1 MALGTLS
8 SLGFASGVL
17 TQETID
23 KLKKAEEAGRVEP
36 YKKKVEE
43 NAAKQKDLTEIKT
56 KLLAFQ
62 TAVSSLGDATA
73 FAARKVSSSIKDNP
87 AASLSADAGVALQS
101 MKVNVTQLAEK
112 DVYQSKALTT
122 DTGLVNANLKD
133 EVKLTFFQNGKEY
146 SVTIDKTTTYKDL
159 ADKISTAS
167 DGNIVA
173 KIINTGEKPDGY
185 RLSLTSKETG
195 EENAISFY
203 PGSKETTTQPD
214 GTTKTEYKENQEA
227 KEIFKNLGWELDDS
241 NKPTDIDKNK
251 KGYGIKDQTNH
262 LKKAQ
267 NAEFTMDG
275 IKMVRPS
282 NTITD
287 IGVGLTLTLNKTG
300 EVNFEVPNHLKK
312 AQNAEFT
319 MDGIKMVRPSNTITD
334 IGVGLTL
341 TLNKTGEVNFEVQ
354 QDTEAV
360 TKAMEDLVNA
370 YNDLVANL
378 NASTDFNSE
387 TGMKGTLQG
396 VSEVNSIRSTL
407 ISALFDSVP
416 VEGVVKDKNGNDMNA
431 TVMLSMQDFGL
442 KISESGNLSF
452 IKSDFEKKMKE
463 DISFAEGFFAGITK
477 YKDIDHAGETV
488 ETGKGKIEDKEFGLG
503 DFKIIFNYETYDL
516 SKTKDGKPFKPQGK
530 NEQEKMQSL
539 VDHINSFNIDGL
551 SVKLEEVKSN
561 GVNGFKIKFHSEN
574 GSDFAIEG
582 KEDLLKTFGL
592 SATKITAQP
601 IEGKGIFAQLKNT
614 LEGITG
620 KDGSLTKYD
629 EGLTKDTEAL
639 NKSKDSTQEMI
650 NKRFETMQMQFLQY
664 EVILNRLNTQ
674 LNTISNMINAANQ
687 SNNN

>member
-122 DTGLVNANLKD
+122 DTGLVNASLKD

-195 EENAISFY
+195 EANAISFY
-203 PGSKETTTQPD
+203 PGSKVTTQKPD
-214 GTTKTEYKENQEA
+214 GTSETKYQENEEA
-227 KEIFKNLGWELDDS
+227 KKIFTNLGWELDTS
-241 NKPTDIDKNK
+241 TSLKPEDVEK
-251 KGYGIKDQTNH
+251 KKVGYGIKNQANH

-275 IKMVRPS
+275 IKMIRSS

-287 IGVGLTLTLNKTG
+287 L
-300 EVNFEVPNHLKK
+300 
-312 AQNAEFT
+312 A
-319 MDGIKMVRPSNTITD
+319 
-334 IGVGLTL
+334 VGLTL

-407 ISALFDSVP
+407 ISSLFDSVP
-416 VEGVVKDKNGNDMNA
+416 VEGVVKDKNGNDMKA

-477 YKDIDHAGETV
+477 YKDIDHAGQTV
-488 ETGKGKIEDKEFGLG
+488 ETSKDKIEEKDFQIG
-503 DFKIIFNYETYDL
+503 DFKIIFNHETYDL
-516 SKTKDGKPFKPQGK
+516 SKTKDGKPFKPTG
-530 NEQEKMQSL
+530 NSVQEKMQSL
-539 VDHINSFNIDGL
+539 VDHINSLGIDGL

-561 GVNGFKIKFHSEN
+561 GVDGFKIKFHSES

-582 KEDLLKTFGL
+582 KEKLLGQFGL

>member
-122 DTGLVNANLKD
+122 DTGLVNATLKD

-146 SVTIDKTTTYKDL
+146 SVTIDNKTTFKDL

-203 PGSKETTTQPD
+203 PGGKNKD
-214 GTTKTEYKENQEA
+214 GKYTENREA
-227 KEIFKNLGWELDDS
+227 KEIFEKLGWELDDQT
-241 NKPTDIDKNK
+241 KPNDVDKDK
-251 KGYGIKDQTNH
+251 KGYGIKDQ
-262 LKKAQ
+262 A
-267 NAEFTMDG
+267 
-275 IKMVRPS
+275 
-282 NTITD
+282 
-287 IGVGLTLTLNKTG
+287 
-300 EVNFEVPNHLKK
+300 NHLKK

-488 ETGKGKIEDKEFGLG
+488 ETSKDKIEDKDFQLG
-503 DFKIIFNYETYDL
+503 DFKIIFNHETYDL

-530 NEQEKMQSL
+530 NLQEKMQSL
-539 VDHINSFNIDGL
+539 VDHINSLGIDGL
-551 SVKLEEVKSN
+551 SVKLEEVKQG
-561 GVNGFKIKFHSEN
+561 GVNGFKIKFHSES

-582 KEDLLKTFGL
+582 KEKLLKQFGL

-687 SNNN
+687 SNNS

>member
-112 DVYQSKALTT
+112 DVYQSKALAT
-122 DTGLVNANLKD
+122 DTGLVNANLKN

-203 PGSKETTTQPD
+203 PGSKDDKGKYQ
-214 GTTKTEYKENQEA
+214 ENNDA
-227 KEIFKNLGWELDDS
+227 KEIFKKLGWELDDQTKPNDV
-241 NKPTDIDKNK
+241 NKDK
-251 KGYGIKDQTNH
+251 KGYGIKDQT
-262 LKKAQ
+262 
-267 NAEFTMDG
+267 
-275 IKMVRPS
+275 
-282 NTITD
+282 
-287 IGVGLTLTLNKTG
+287 
-300 EVNFEVPNHLKK
+300 NHLKK

-488 ETGKGKIEDKEFGLG
+488 ETSKGKIEDKEFGLG

-516 SKTKDGKPFKPQGK
+516 SKTKDGKPFKPIG
-530 NEQEKMQSL
+530 NTEQEKMQSL

-561 GVNGFKIKFHSEN
+561 GINGFKIKFHSEN

-582 KEDLLKTFGL
+582 KEKLLKQFGL

-650 NKRFETMQMQFLQY
+650 DKRFETMQMQFLQY

-687 SNNN
+687 SNNS

>member
-122 DTGLVNANLKD
+122 DTGLVNASLKN

-195 EENAISFY
+195 EANAISFY
-203 PGSKETTTQPD
+203 PGGKD
-214 GTTKTEYKENQEA
+214 KNGKYAENNDA
-227 KEIFKNLGWELDDS
+227 KEIFKKLGWELDDKT
-241 NKPTDIDKNK
+241 KPNDVDKDK
-251 KGYGIKDQTNH
+251 KGYGIKDQT
-262 LKKAQ
+262 
-267 NAEFTMDG
+267 
-275 IKMVRPS
+275 
-282 NTITD
+282 
-287 IGVGLTLTLNKTG
+287 
-300 EVNFEVPNHLKK
+300 NHLKK

-488 ETGKGKIEDKEFGLG
+488 ETSKDKIEDKDFQLG
-503 DFKIIFNYETYDL
+503 DFKIIFNHETYDL
-516 SKTKDGKPFKPQGK
+516 SKTKDGKPFKPTGK
-530 NEQEKMQSL
+530 NLQEKMQSL
-539 VDHINSFNIDGL
+539 VDHINSLGIDGL
-551 SVKLEEVKSN
+551 SVKLEEVKQG
-561 GVNGFKIKFHSEN
+561 GVNGFKIKFHSES

-582 KEDLLKTFGL
+582 KEKLLKQFGL

-687 SNNN
+687 SNNS

>member
-122 DTGLVNANLKD
+122 DTGLVNASLRN

-203 PGSKETTTQPD
+203 PGSKETTKQPD
-214 GTTKTEYKENQEA
+214 GTSKTEYKENEEA
-227 KEIFKNLGWELDDS
+227 KKIFTNLGWELDTS
-241 NKPTDIDKNK
+241 TSLKPEDVEKNK
-251 KGYGIKDQTNH
+251 TGYGIKDQ
-262 LKKAQ
+262 A
-267 NAEFTMDG
+267 
-275 IKMVRPS
+275 
-282 NTITD
+282 
-287 IGVGLTLTLNKTG
+287 
-300 EVNFEVPNHLKK
+300 NHLKK

-463 DISFAEGFFAGITK
+463 DISFAESFFAGITK

-503 DFKIIFNYETYDL
+503 DFKIIFNHETYDL

-582 KEDLLKTFGL
+582 KEKLLEQFGL

-650 NKRFETMQMQFLQY
+650 DKRFETMQMQFLQY

-687 SNNN
+687 SSNN

>member
-122 DTGLVNANLKD
+122 DTGVINASLQSD
-133 EVKLTFFQNGKEY
+133 TKLTFFQNGKEY

-203 PGSKETTTQPD
+203 PGGKDDKGKYQ
-214 GTTKTEYKENQEA
+214 ENNEA
-227 KEIFKNLGWELDDS
+227 KEIFKKLGWELDDQ
-241 NKPTDIDKNK
+241 NKPSDVDKDK

-287 IGVGLTLTLNKTG
+287 L
-300 EVNFEVPNHLKK
+300 
-312 AQNAEFT
+312 A
-319 MDGIKMVRPSNTITD
+319 
-334 IGVGLTL
+334 VGLTL

-416 VEGVVKDKNGNDMNA
+416 VEGVIKDKNGNNMNA

-488 ETGKGKIEDKEFGLG
+488 ETGKDKIEDKEFGLG
-503 DFKIIFNYETYDL
+503 DFKIIFNHETYDL
-516 SKTKDGKPFKPQGK
+516 SKGKDGKPFKPTGK

-539 VDHINSFNIDGL
+539 VDHINSLGIDGL
-551 SVKLEEVKSN
+551 SVKLEEVKQ
-561 GVNGFKIKFHSEN
+561 GTTNGFKIKFHSES

-582 KEDLLKTFGL
+582 KEKLLGQFGL

>member
-8 SLGFASGVL
+8 SLGFASGIL
-17 TQETID
+17 KQDTID
-23 KLKKAEEAGRVEP
+23 KMKKAEEAKRVEP

-101 MKVNVTQLAEK
+101 MKVNVTKLAEK
-112 DVYQSKALTT
+112 DVYQSKALAT
-122 DTGLVNANLKD
+122 DTGVIDASLQND
-133 EVKLTFFQNGKEY
+133 VKLTFFQNGKEY
-146 SVTIDKTTTYKDL
+146 TVTIDKTTTYKDL
-159 ADKISTAS
+159 ADKINTAS

-173 KIINTGEKPDGY
+173 KIINTSEKPEGY

-195 EENAISFY
+195 EKNAISFY
-203 PGSKETTTQPD
+203 PGSKETT
-214 GTTKTEYKENQEA
+214 KTEYKENQQA
-227 KEIFKNLGWELDDS
+227 KYIFTKLGWELNTS
-241 NKPTDIDKNK
+241 TSLKPEDVEKNK
-251 KGYGIKDQTNH
+251 TGYDIKDQTNH

-275 IKMVRPS
+275 IKMIRPS

-287 IGVGLTLTLNKTG
+287 L
-300 EVNFEVPNHLKK
+300 
-312 AQNAEFT
+312 A
-319 MDGIKMVRPSNTITD
+319 
-334 IGVGLTL
+334 VGLTL

-378 NASTDFNSE
+378 NASTDFNAE
-387 TGMKGTLQG
+387 TGTKGTLQG

-416 VEGVVKDKNGNDMNA
+416 VEGVVKDKNGNNMNA

-477 YKDIDHAGETV
+477 YKDIDHAGQTV
-488 ETGKGKIEDKEFGLG
+488 EKSKGKIEDKEFGLG

-516 SKTKDGKPFKPQGK
+516 SKTKDGKPFKPTGK
-530 NEQEKMQSL
+530 DEREKMQSL
-539 VDHINSFNIDGL
+539 VDHINSLGIDGL

-561 GVNGFKIKFHSEN
+561 GIDGFKIKFHSEN

-582 KEDLLKTFGL
+582 KEKLLEQFGL

-614 LEGITG
+614 LEGMTG
-620 KDGSLTKYD
+620 KKGSLTKYD
-629 EGLTKDTEAL
+629 DGLTKDTEAL

-687 SNNN
+687 NNN

>member
-122 DTGLVNANLKD
+122 DTGVINASLRSD
-133 EVKLTFFQNGKEY
+133 TKLTFFQNGKEY
-146 SVTIDKTTTYKDL
+146 TVTIDKTTTYKDL

-195 EENAISFY
+195 EANAISFY
-203 PGSKETTTQPD
+203 PGGKDKD
-214 GTTKTEYKENQEA
+214 GKYEEKQEA
-227 KEIFKNLGWELDDS
+227 KEIFKSLGWELDDKT
-241 NKPTDIDKNK
+241 KPNDVDKNK
-251 KGYGIKDQTNH
+251 KGYGIKDQT
-262 LKKAQ
+262 
-267 NAEFTMDG
+267 
-275 IKMVRPS
+275 
-282 NTITD
+282 
-287 IGVGLTLTLNKTG
+287 
-300 EVNFEVPNHLKK
+300 NHLKK

-488 ETGKGKIEDKEFGLG
+488 ETSKGKIEDKEFELG
-503 DFKIIFNYETYDL
+503 DFKIIFNHETYDL
-516 SKTKDGKPFKPQGK
+516 SKTKDGKPFKPTGK
-530 NEQEKMQSL
+530 NLQEKMQSL
-539 VDHINSFNIDGL
+539 VDHINSLGIDGL
-551 SVKLEEVKSN
+551 SVKLEEVKQ
-561 GVNGFKIKFHSEN
+561 GTTNGFKIKFHSES

-582 KEDLLKTFGL
+582 KEKLLEQFGL

-687 SNNN
+687 SNNS

>member
-112 DVYQSKALTT
+112 DVYQSKALAT
-122 DTGLVNANLKD
+122 DTGVINANLKSD
-133 EVKLTFFQNGKEY
+133 TKLTFFQNGKEY

-203 PGSKETTTQPD
+203 PGSKDDKGKYQ
-214 GTTKTEYKENQEA
+214 ENNEA
-227 KEIFKNLGWELDDS
+227 KEIFEKLGWELDDKT
-241 NKPTDIDKNK
+241 KPSDVDKDK
-251 KGYGIKDQTNH
+251 KGYGIKDQ
-262 LKKAQ
+262 A
-267 NAEFTMDG
+267 
-275 IKMVRPS
+275 
-282 NTITD
+282 
-287 IGVGLTLTLNKTG
+287 
-300 EVNFEVPNHLKK
+300 NHLKK

-539 VDHINSFNIDGL
+539 VNHINSFNIDGL
-551 SVKLEEVKSN
+551 SVKLEEVKSS

-687 SNNN
+687 AQQ

>member
-112 DVYQSKALTT
+112 DVYQSKALAT
-122 DTGLVNANLKD
+122 DTGLVNASLNN

-203 PGSKETTTQPD
+203 PGSKDDKGKYQ
-214 GTTKTEYKENQEA
+214 ENSGA
-227 KEIFKNLGWELDDS
+227 KEIFKSLGWELDDKT
-241 NKPTDIDKNK
+241 KPNDVDKDK
-251 KGYGIKDQTNH
+251 KGYGIKDQT
-262 LKKAQ
+262 
-267 NAEFTMDG
+267 
-275 IKMVRPS
+275 
-282 NTITD
+282 
-287 IGVGLTLTLNKTG
+287 
-300 EVNFEVPNHLKK
+300 NHLKK

-477 YKDIDHAGETV
+477 YKDIDHAGQTV
-488 ETGKGKIEDKEFGLG
+488 ETNKGKIEEKDFQLG
-503 DFKIIFNYETYDL
+503 DFKIIFNHETYDL
-516 SKTKDGKPFKPQGK
+516 SKTKDGKAFKPTGK

-539 VDHINSFNIDGL
+539 VDHINSLGIDGL

-561 GVNGFKIKFHSEN
+561 GVNGFKIKFHSES

-582 KEDLLKTFGL
+582 KEKLLEQFGL

>member
-112 DVYQSKALTT
+112 DVYQSKALAT
-122 DTGLVNANLKD
+122 DTGLVNASLKN

-146 SVTIDKTTTYKDL
+146 TVTIDKTTTYKDL

-203 PGSKETTTQPD
+203 PGSKDDKGKYQ
-214 GTTKTEYKENQEA
+214 ENSDA
-227 KEIFKNLGWELDDS
+227 KEIFKSLGWELDDKT
-241 NKPTDIDKNK
+241 KPTDIDKNK
-251 KGYGIKDQTNH
+251 KGYGIKDQ
-262 LKKAQ
+262 A
-267 NAEFTMDG
+267 
-275 IKMVRPS
+275 
-282 NTITD
+282 
-287 IGVGLTLTLNKTG
+287 
-300 EVNFEVPNHLKK
+300 NHLKK

-488 ETGKGKIEDKEFGLG
+488 ETGRGKIEDKEFGLG

-516 SKTKDGKPFKPQGK
+516 SKTKDGKPFKPTG
-530 NEQEKMQSL
+530 NTEQEKMQSL

-650 NKRFETMQMQFLQY
+650 DKRFETMQMQFLQY

-687 SNNN
+687 SNNS

>member
-122 DTGLVNANLKD
+122 DTGVINANLQSD
-133 EVKLTFFQNGKEY
+133 TKLTFFQNGKEY

-227 KEIFKNLGWELDDS
+227 KDIFKNLGWELDDS

-251 KGYGIKDQTNH
+251 KGYGIKDQT
-262 LKKAQ
+262 
-267 NAEFTMDG
+267 
-275 IKMVRPS
+275 
-282 NTITD
+282 
-287 IGVGLTLTLNKTG
+287 
-300 EVNFEVPNHLKK
+300 NHLKK

-516 SKTKDGKPFKPQGK
+516 SKTKDGKPFKPTGST
-530 NEQEKMQSL
+530 EQEKMQSL

>member
-17 TQETID
+17 KQETID
-23 KLKKAEEAGRVEP
+23 KMKKAEEAKRVEP
-36 YKKKVEE
+36 YKKKIEE

-101 MKVNVTQLAEK
+101 MKVNVTKLAEK
-112 DVYQSKALTT
+112 DVYQSKALAT
-122 DTGLVNANLKD
+122 DTGVINASLKND
-133 EVKLTFFQNGKEY
+133 VKLTFFQNGKEY
-146 SVTIDKTTTYKDL
+146 TVTIDKTTTYKDL
-159 ADKISTAS
+159 ADKINTAS

-173 KIINTGEKPDGY
+173 KIINTGEKPEGY

-195 EENAISFY
+195 EKNAISFY
-203 PGSKETTTQPD
+203 PGSKETT
-214 GTTKTEYKENQEA
+214 GTKTEYKENQQA
-227 KEIFKNLGWELDDS
+227 KDIFKNLGWELDTS
-241 NKPTDIDKNK
+241 NSLKPEDVEKNK
-251 KGYGIKDQTNH
+251 TGYGIKDQANH

-275 IKMVRPS
+275 IKMIRPS

-287 IGVGLTLTLNKTG
+287 L
-300 EVNFEVPNHLKK
+300 
-312 AQNAEFT
+312 A
-319 MDGIKMVRPSNTITD
+319 
-334 IGVGLTL
+334 VGLTL

-378 NASTDFNSE
+378 NASTDFNAE
-387 TGMKGTLQG
+387 TGTKGTLQG

-416 VEGVVKDKNGNDMNA
+416 VEGVVKDKNGNNMNA

-442 KISESGNLSF
+442 KISKSGNLSF

-477 YKDIDHAGETV
+477 YKDIDHAGQTV
-488 ETGKGKIEDKEFGLG
+488 ETGKDKIENKEFGLG

-516 SKTKDGKPFKPQGK
+516 SKTKDGKPFKPTGNNVQK
-530 NEQEKMQSL
+530 KMQSL
-539 VDHINSFNIDGL
+539 VDHINSLGIDGL
-551 SVKLEEVKSN
+551 SVKLEEVSSN
-561 GVNGFKIKFHSEN
+561 GINGFKIKFHSEN

-582 KEDLLKTFGL
+582 KEKLLEQFGL

-614 LEGITG
+614 LEGMTG
-620 KDGSLTKYD
+620 KKGSLTKYD
-629 EGLTKDTEAL
+629 DGLTKDTEAL

-687 SNNN
+687 NKN

>member
-112 DVYQSKALTT
+112 DVYQSKALAT
-122 DTGLVNANLKD
+122 DTGLVNANLNN

-227 KEIFKNLGWELDDS
+227 KDIFKNLGWDLDDS

-251 KGYGIKDQTNH
+251 KGYGIKDQ
-262 LKKAQ
+262 A
-267 NAEFTMDG
+267 
-275 IKMVRPS
+275 
-282 NTITD
+282 
-287 IGVGLTLTLNKTG
+287 
-300 EVNFEVPNHLKK
+300 NHLKK

-416 VEGVVKDKNGNDMNA
+416 VDGVVKDKNGNDMNA

-488 ETGKGKIEDKEFGLG
+488 ETSKDKIEDKDFQLG

-516 SKTKDGKPFKPQGK
+516 SKTKDGKPFKPTGST
-530 NEQEKMQSL
+530 EQEKMQSL

-582 KEDLLKTFGL
+582 KEKLLKQFGL

-687 SNNN
+687 AQQ

>member
-122 DTGLVNANLKD
+122 DTGLVNASLKD

-146 SVTIDKTTTYKDL
+146 SVTIDNKTTFKDL

-203 PGSKETTTQPD
+203 PGSKDDKGKYQ
-214 GTTKTEYKENQEA
+214 ENSEA
-227 KEIFKNLGWELDDS
+227 KEIFKNLGWELDDKT
-241 NKPTDIDKNK
+241 KPNDVDKDK
-251 KGYGIKDQTNH
+251 KGYGIKDQ
-262 LKKAQ
+262 A
-267 NAEFTMDG
+267 
-275 IKMVRPS
+275 
-282 NTITD
+282 
-287 IGVGLTLTLNKTG
+287 
-300 EVNFEVPNHLKK
+300 NHLKK

-488 ETGKGKIEDKEFGLG
+488 ETGKGKIEDKDFQLG
-503 DFKIIFNYETYDL
+503 DFKIIFNHETYDL
-516 SKTKDGKPFKPQGK
+516 SKTKDGKPFKPTGK

-539 VDHINSFNIDGL
+539 VDHINSLGIDGL

-561 GVNGFKIKFHSEN
+561 GIDGFKIKFHSES

-582 KEDLLKTFGL
+582 KEDLLGQFGL

>member
-122 DTGLVNANLKD
+122 DTGLVNANLND

-146 SVTIDKTTTYKDL
+146 SVTIDNKTTFKDL

-203 PGSKETTTQPD
+203 PGGKNKD
-214 GTTKTEYKENQEA
+214 GKYEEKQEA
-227 KEIFKNLGWELDDS
+227 KDIFKNLGWELDANTS
-241 NKPTDIDKNK
+241 LKPEDVEK
-251 KGYGIKDQTNH
+251 KKVGYGIKDQANH

-287 IGVGLTLTLNKTG
+287 L
-300 EVNFEVPNHLKK
+300 
-312 AQNAEFT
+312 A
-319 MDGIKMVRPSNTITD
+319 
-334 IGVGLTL
+334 VGLTL

-407 ISALFDSVP
+407 ISSLFDSVP

-488 ETGKGKIEDKEFGLG
+488 ETSKDKIEDKDFQLG
-503 DFKIIFNYETYDL
+503 GFKIIFNHETYDL
-516 SKTKDGKPFKPQGK
+516 SKTKDGKPFKPTGK
-530 NEQEKMQSL
+530 NLQEKMQSL
-539 VDHINSFNIDGL
+539 VDHINSLGIDGL
-551 SVKLEEVKSN
+551 SVKLEEVKQG
-561 GVNGFKIKFHSEN
+561 GVNGFKIKFHSES

-582 KEDLLKTFGL
+582 KEDLLKQFGL

-687 SNNN
+687 SSNN

>member
-122 DTGLVNANLKD
+122 DTGLVNASLKN

-146 SVTIDKTTTYKDL
+146 SVTIDNKTTFKDL

-203 PGSKETTTQPD
+203 PGGKNK
-214 GTTKTEYKENQEA
+214 GGKYTENKEA
-227 KEIFKNLGWELDDS
+227 KEIFEKLGWELDDQT
-241 NKPTDIDKNK
+241 KPNNVDKDK
-251 KGYGIKDQTNH
+251 KGYGIKDQ
-262 LKKAQ
+262 A
-267 NAEFTMDG
+267 
-275 IKMVRPS
+275 
-282 NTITD
+282 
-287 IGVGLTLTLNKTG
+287 
-300 EVNFEVPNHLKK
+300 NHLKK

-477 YKDIDHAGETV
+477 YKDIDHAGQTV
-488 ETGKGKIEDKEFGLG
+488 ETGKDKIEDKEFGLG
-503 DFKIIFNYETYDL
+503 DFKIIFNHETYDL
-516 SKTKDGKPFKPQGK
+516 SKGKDGKPFKPTGK

-539 VDHINSFNIDGL
+539 VDHINSLGIDGL
-551 SVKLEEVKSN
+551 SVKLEEVKQ
-561 GVNGFKIKFHSEN
+561 GTTNGFKIKFHSEN

-582 KEDLLKTFGL
+582 KEKLLEQFGL

-687 SNNN
+687 SNNS

>member
-122 DTGLVNANLKD
+122 DTGLVNASLKD

-146 SVTIDKTTTYKDL
+146 SVTIDNKTTFKDL

-203 PGSKETTTQPD
+203 PGGKDKD
-214 GTTKTEYKENQEA
+214 GKYTENKEA
-227 KEIFKNLGWELDDS
+227 KDIFKNLGWELDDS
-241 NKPTDIDKNK
+241 NKPTDIDKDK
-251 KGYGIKDQTNH
+251 KGYGIKDQT
-262 LKKAQ
+262 
-267 NAEFTMDG
+267 
-275 IKMVRPS
+275 
-282 NTITD
+282 
-287 IGVGLTLTLNKTG
+287 
-300 EVNFEVPNHLKK
+300 NHLKK

-488 ETGKGKIEDKEFGLG
+488 ETGKGKIEDKEFELG
-503 DFKIIFNYETYDL
+503 DFKIIFNHETYDL
-516 SKTKDGKPFKPQGK
+516 SKTKDGKPFKPTGST
-530 NEQEKMQSL
+530 EQEKMQSL

-561 GVNGFKIKFHSEN
+561 GVNGFKIKFHSES

-582 KEDLLKTFGL
+582 KEKLLKQFGL

-687 SNNN
+687 AQQ

>member
-112 DVYQSKALTT
+112 DVYQSKALAT
-122 DTGLVNANLKD
+122 DTGLVNASLKN

-146 SVTIDKTTTYKDL
+146 SVTIDNKTTFKDL

-203 PGSKETTTQPD
+203 PGSKDDKGKYQ
-214 GTTKTEYKENQEA
+214 ENSDA
-227 KEIFKNLGWELDDS
+227 KEIFKKLGWELDDQT
-241 NKPTDIDKNK
+241 KPNDIDKNK

-287 IGVGLTLTLNKTG
+287 L
-300 EVNFEVPNHLKK
+300 
-312 AQNAEFT
+312 A
-319 MDGIKMVRPSNTITD
+319 
-334 IGVGLTL
+334 VGLTL

-516 SKTKDGKPFKPQGK
+516 SKTKDGKPFKPTG
-530 NEQEKMQSL
+530 NTEQEKMQSL

-551 SVKLEEVKSN
+551 SVKLEEVKSS

-582 KEDLLKTFGL
+582 KEKLLKQFGL

-687 SNNN
+687 AQQ

>member
-112 DVYQSKALTT
+112 DVYQSKALAT
-122 DTGLVNANLKD
+122 DTGLVNASLKN

-146 SVTIDKTTTYKDL
+146 SVTIDNKTTFKDL

-203 PGSKETTTQPD
+203 PGSKDDKGKYQ
-214 GTTKTEYKENQEA
+214 ENSGA
-227 KEIFKNLGWELDDS
+227 KEIFKNLGWELDDKT
-241 NKPTDIDKNK
+241 KPNDVDKDK
-251 KGYGIKDQTNH
+251 KGYGIKDQ
-262 LKKAQ
+262 A
-267 NAEFTMDG
+267 
-275 IKMVRPS
+275 
-282 NTITD
+282 
-287 IGVGLTLTLNKTG
+287 
-300 EVNFEVPNHLKK
+300 NHLKK

-488 ETGKGKIEDKEFGLG
+488 ETSKDKIEDKDFQLG
-503 DFKIIFNYETYDL
+503 DFKIIFNHETYDL
-516 SKTKDGKPFKPQGK
+516 SKTKDGKPFKPTGK
-530 NEQEKMQSL
+530 NLQEKMQSL
-539 VDHINSFNIDGL
+539 VDHINSLGIDGL
-551 SVKLEEVKSN
+551 SVKLEEVKQG
-561 GVNGFKIKFHSEN
+561 GVNGFKIKFHSES

-582 KEDLLKTFGL
+582 KEGLLGQFGL

>member
-122 DTGLVNANLKD
+122 DTGLVNASLNN

-227 KEIFKNLGWELDDS
+227 KDIFKNLGWELDDS

-251 KGYGIKDQTNH
+251 KGYGIKDQANH

-287 IGVGLTLTLNKTG
+287 L
-300 EVNFEVPNHLKK
+300 
-312 AQNAEFT
+312 A
-319 MDGIKMVRPSNTITD
+319 
-334 IGVGLTL
+334 VGLTL

-477 YKDIDHAGETV
+477 YKDIDHAGQTV
-488 ETGKGKIEDKEFGLG
+488 ETKDAGKIEDKEFGLG
-503 DFKIIFNYETYDL
+503 DFKIIFNHETYDL

-530 NEQEKMQSL
+530 DLQEKMQSL
-539 VDHINSFNIDGL
+539 VDHINSLGIDGL

-561 GVNGFKIKFHSEN
+561 GVNGFKIKFHSES

-582 KEDLLKTFGL
+582 KEKLLGQFGL

-687 SNNN
+687 AQQ

>member
-122 DTGLVNANLKD
+122 DTGLVNATLKD

-146 SVTIDKTTTYKDL
+146 SVTIDNKTTFKDL

-203 PGSKETTTQPD
+203 PGGKNKD
-214 GTTKTEYKENQEA
+214 GKYTENNDA
-227 KEIFKNLGWELDDS
+227 KEIFKKLGWELDDKT
-241 NKPTDIDKNK
+241 KPNDVDKDK
-251 KGYGIKDQTNH
+251 KGYGIKDQ
-262 LKKAQ
+262 A
-267 NAEFTMDG
+267 
-275 IKMVRPS
+275 
-282 NTITD
+282 
-287 IGVGLTLTLNKTG
+287 
-300 EVNFEVPNHLKK
+300 NHLKK

-488 ETGKGKIEDKEFGLG
+488 ETGKGKIEGKEFGLG

-516 SKTKDGKPFKPQGK
+516 SKTKDGKSFKPQGK

-582 KEDLLKTFGL
+582 KEKLLKQFGL

-687 SNNN
+687 SNNS

>member
-112 DVYQSKALTT
+112 DVYQSKALAT
-122 DTGLVNANLKD
+122 DTGLVNANLKN

-146 SVTIDKTTTYKDL
+146 TVTIDKTTTYKDL

-251 KGYGIKDQTNH
+251 KGYGIKDQT
-262 LKKAQ
+262 
-267 NAEFTMDG
+267 
-275 IKMVRPS
+275 
-282 NTITD
+282 
-287 IGVGLTLTLNKTG
+287 
-300 EVNFEVPNHLKK
+300 NHLKK

-516 SKTKDGKPFKPQGK
+516 SKGKDGKPFKPTGK

-582 KEDLLKTFGL
+582 KEKLLKQFGL

-687 SNNN
+687 SNNS

>member
-122 DTGLVNANLKD
+122 DTGLVNANLNN

-146 SVTIDKTTTYKDL
+146 SVTIDNKTTFKDL

-203 PGSKETTTQPD
+203 PGGKDKD
-214 GTTKTEYKENQEA
+214 GKYTENNDA
-227 KEIFKNLGWELDDS
+227 KEIFKKLGWELDDQT
-241 NKPTDIDKNK
+241 KPNDVDKDK
-251 KGYGIKDQTNH
+251 KGYGIKDQ
-262 LKKAQ
+262 A
-267 NAEFTMDG
+267 
-275 IKMVRPS
+275 
-282 NTITD
+282 
-287 IGVGLTLTLNKTG
+287 
-300 EVNFEVPNHLKK
+300 NHLKK

-551 SVKLEEVKSN
+551 SVKLEEVKQG

-687 SNNN
+687 SSNN

>member
-122 DTGLVNANLKD
+122 DTGLVNASLKD

-146 SVTIDKTTTYKDL
+146 SVTIDNKTTFKDL

-203 PGSKETTTQPD
+203 PGGKNKD
-214 GTTKTEYKENQEA
+214 GKYTENSDA
-227 KEIFKNLGWELDDS
+227 KEIFKKLGWELDTS
-241 NKPTDIDKNK
+241 TSLKPKDVEKNK
-251 KGYGIKDQTNH
+251 KGYGIKDQT
-262 LKKAQ
+262 
-267 NAEFTMDG
+267 
-275 IKMVRPS
+275 
-282 NTITD
+282 
-287 IGVGLTLTLNKTG
+287 
-300 EVNFEVPNHLKK
+300 NHLKK

-503 DFKIIFNYETYDL
+503 DFKIIFNHETYDL
-516 SKTKDGKPFKPQGK
+516 SKTKDGKPFKPTGGT
-530 NEQEKMQSL
+530 EQEKMQSL

-561 GVNGFKIKFHSEN
+561 GVSGFKIKFHSEN

-582 KEDLLKTFGL
+582 KEKLLKQFGL

-687 SNNN
+687 AQQ

>member
-122 DTGLVNANLKD
+122 DTGVINANLTSD
-133 EVKLTFFQNGKEY
+133 VKLTFFQNGKEY

-203 PGSKETTTQPD
+203 PGSKDDKGKYQ
-214 GTTKTEYKENQEA
+214 ENSEA
-227 KEIFKNLGWELDDS
+227 KEIFKNLGWELDDKT
-241 NKPTDIDKNK
+241 KPNDVEKDK
-251 KGYGIKDQTNH
+251 KGYGIKDQ
-262 LKKAQ
+262 A
-267 NAEFTMDG
+267 
-275 IKMVRPS
+275 
-282 NTITD
+282 
-287 IGVGLTLTLNKTG
+287 
-300 EVNFEVPNHLKK
+300 NHLKK

-407 ISALFDSVP
+407 ISSLFDSVP

-516 SKTKDGKPFKPQGK
+516 SKTKDGKPFKPTGST
-530 NEQEKMQSL
+530 EQEKMQSL

-650 NKRFETMQMQFLQY
+650 DKRFETMQMQFLQY

-687 SNNN
+687 AQQ

>member
-112 DVYQSKALTT
+112 DVYQSKALAT
-122 DTGLVNANLKD
+122 DTGLVDANLKN

-203 PGSKETTTQPD
+203 PGSKETTKQPD
-214 GTTKTEYKENQEA
+214 GTSKTEYKENEEA
-227 KEIFKNLGWELDDS
+227 KKIFKNLGWELDDQ

-251 KGYGIKDQTNH
+251 KGYGIKDQANH

-287 IGVGLTLTLNKTG
+287 L
-300 EVNFEVPNHLKK
+300 
-312 AQNAEFT
+312 A
-319 MDGIKMVRPSNTITD
+319 
-334 IGVGLTL
+334 VGLTL

-407 ISALFDSVP
+407 ISSLFDSVP
-416 VEGVVKDKNGNDMNA
+416 VEGVIKDKNGNNMNA

-503 DFKIIFNYETYDL
+503 DFKIIFNHETYDL
-516 SKTKDGKPFKPQGK
+516 SKTKDGKPFKPTG
-530 NEQEKMQSL
+530 NTEQEKMQSL
-539 VDHINSFNIDGL
+539 VDHINSLGIDGL

-561 GVNGFKIKFHSEN
+561 GVNGFKIKFHSES

-582 KEDLLKTFGL
+582 KEKLLKQFGL

-687 SNNN
+687 AQQ

>member
-122 DTGLVNANLKD
+122 DTGLVNASLKD

-146 SVTIDKTTTYKDL
+146 SVTIDNKTTFKDL

-203 PGSKETTTQPD
+203 PGGKNKD
-214 GTTKTEYKENQEA
+214 GKYTENKEA
-227 KEIFKNLGWELDDS
+227 KKIFEKLGWELDDQT
-241 NKPTDIDKNK
+241 KPNDVDKDK
-251 KGYGIKDQTNH
+251 KGYGIKDQ
-262 LKKAQ
+262 A
-267 NAEFTMDG
+267 
-275 IKMVRPS
+275 
-282 NTITD
+282 
-287 IGVGLTLTLNKTG
+287 
-300 EVNFEVPNHLKK
+300 NHLKK

-416 VEGVVKDKNGNDMNA
+416 VEGVVKDKNGNDMKA

-503 DFKIIFNYETYDL
+503 DFKIIFNHETYDL
-516 SKTKDGKPFKPQGK
+516 SKTKDGKPFKPTGGT
-530 NEQEKMQSL
+530 EQEKMQSL
-539 VDHINSFNIDGL
+539 VDHINSLGIDGL

-561 GVNGFKIKFHSEN
+561 GIDGFKIKFHSES

-582 KEDLLKTFGL
+582 KEKLLGQFGL

>member
-23 KLKKAEEAGRVEP
+23 KLKKAEEAGRIDP
-36 YKKKVEE
+36 YKKKIEE

-112 DVYQSKALTT
+112 DVYQSKALAT
-122 DTGLVNANLKD
+122 DTGLVNASLKS

-203 PGSKETTTQPD
+203 PGGKNRV
-214 GTTKTEYKENQEA
+214 GKYTENNDA
-227 KEIFKNLGWELDDS
+227 KEIFKNLGWELDDQ
-241 NKPTDIDKNK
+241 NKPNDVDKDK
-251 KGYGIKDQTNH
+251 KGYGIKDQANH

-275 IKMVRPS
+275 IKMIRSS

-287 IGVGLTLTLNKTG
+287 L
-300 EVNFEVPNHLKK
+300 
-312 AQNAEFT
+312 A
-319 MDGIKMVRPSNTITD
+319 
-334 IGVGLTL
+334 VGLTL

-416 VEGVVKDKNGNDMNA
+416 VEGVIKDKNGNNMNA

-477 YKDIDHAGETV
+477 YKDIDHAGQTV
-488 ETGKGKIEDKEFGLG
+488 ETGKGKIEDKEFRLG
-503 DFKIIFNYETYDL
+503 DFKIIFNHETYDL

-530 NEQEKMQSL
+530 DEQEKMQSL
-539 VDHINSFNIDGL
+539 VDHINSLGIDGL
-551 SVKLEEVKSN
+551 SVKLEEVKQ
-561 GVNGFKIKFHSEN
+561 GTTNGFKIKFHSES

-582 KEDLLKTFGL
+582 KEKLLEQFGL

>member
-122 DTGLVNANLKD
+122 DTGLVNASLKD

-146 SVTIDKTTTYKDL
+146 SVTIDNKTTFKDL

-203 PGSKETTTQPD
+203 PGSKNDKGKYQ
-214 GTTKTEYKENQEA
+214 ENSEA

-251 KGYGIKDQTNH
+251 KGYGIKDQT
-262 LKKAQ
+262 
-267 NAEFTMDG
+267 
-275 IKMVRPS
+275 
-282 NTITD
+282 
-287 IGVGLTLTLNKTG
+287 
-300 EVNFEVPNHLKK
+300 NHLKK

-503 DFKIIFNYETYDL
+503 DFKIIFNHETYDL
-516 SKTKDGKPFKPQGK
+516 SKTKDGKPFKPIGGT
-530 NEQEKMQSL
+530 EQEKMQSL
-539 VDHINSFNIDGL
+539 VDHINSLGIDGL
-551 SVKLEEVKSN
+551 SVKLEEVKQG
-561 GVNGFKIKFHSEN
+561 GVNGFKIKFHSES

-582 KEDLLKTFGL
+582 KEKLLKQFGL

-687 SNNN
+687 AQQ

>member
-122 DTGLVNANLKD
+122 DTGLVDASLKN

-146 SVTIDKTTTYKDL
+146 SVTIDNKTTFKDL

-203 PGSKETTTQPD
+203 PGSKDDKGKYQ
-214 GTTKTEYKENQEA
+214 ENSDA
-227 KEIFKNLGWELDDS
+227 KEIFKKLGWELDDQT
-241 NKPTDIDKNK
+241 KPNDVDKDK
-251 KGYGIKDQTNH
+251 KGYGIKDQT
-262 LKKAQ
+262 
-267 NAEFTMDG
+267 
-275 IKMVRPS
+275 
-282 NTITD
+282 
-287 IGVGLTLTLNKTG
+287 
-300 EVNFEVPNHLKK
+300 NHLKK

-503 DFKIIFNYETYDL
+503 DFKIIFNHETYDL
-516 SKTKDGKPFKPQGK
+516 SKTKDGKPFKPTGGT
-530 NEQEKMQSL
+530 EQEKMQSL

-582 KEDLLKTFGL
+582 KEKLLKQFGL

-687 SNNN
+687 AQQ

>member
-122 DTGLVNANLKD
+122 DTGLVNASLKN

-146 SVTIDKTTTYKDL
+146 TVTIDKTTTYKDL

-203 PGSKETTTQPD
+203 PGGKNKD
-214 GTTKTEYKENQEA
+214 GKYTENKEA
-227 KEIFKNLGWELDDS
+227 KEIFEKLGWELDDQT
-241 NKPTDIDKNK
+241 KPNDVDKDK
-251 KGYGIKDQTNH
+251 KGYGIKDQANH

-287 IGVGLTLTLNKTG
+287 L
-300 EVNFEVPNHLKK
+300 
-312 AQNAEFT
+312 A
-319 MDGIKMVRPSNTITD
+319 
-334 IGVGLTL
+334 VGLTL

-488 ETGKGKIEDKEFGLG
+488 ETGKGKIEDREFGLG

-687 SNNN
+687 SSNN

>member
-112 DVYQSKALTT
+112 DVYQSKALAT
-122 DTGLVNANLKD
+122 DTGLVNANLKN

-146 SVTIDKTTTYKDL
+146 TVTIDKTTTYKDL

-227 KEIFKNLGWELDDS
+227 KDIFKNLGWELDDS

-251 KGYGIKDQTNH
+251 KGYGIKDQT
-262 LKKAQ
+262 
-267 NAEFTMDG
+267 
-275 IKMVRPS
+275 
-282 NTITD
+282 
-287 IGVGLTLTLNKTG
+287 
-300 EVNFEVPNHLKK
+300 NHLKK

-488 ETGKGKIEDKEFGLG
+488 ETGRGKIEDKEFGLG

-561 GVNGFKIKFHSEN
+561 GVNGFKIKFHSES

-582 KEDLLKTFGL
+582 KEKLLKQFGL

-687 SNNN
+687 AQQ

>member
-122 DTGLVNANLKD
+122 DTGLVNANLKN

-173 KIINTGEKPDGY
+173 KIINTGEKPNGY

-203 PGSKETTTQPD
+203 PGSKVTTQKPD
-214 GTTKTEYKENQEA
+214 GTSETKYQENEEA
-227 KEIFKNLGWELDDS
+227 KKIFTNLGWELDTS
-241 NKPTDIDKNK
+241 TPLKPEDVEK
-251 KGYGIKDQTNH
+251 KKVGYGIKDQTNH

-287 IGVGLTLTLNKTG
+287 L
-300 EVNFEVPNHLKK
+300 
-312 AQNAEFT
+312 A
-319 MDGIKMVRPSNTITD
+319 
-334 IGVGLTL
+334 VGLTL

-407 ISALFDSVP
+407 ISSLFDSVP
-416 VEGVVKDKNGNDMNA
+416 VEGVIKDKNGNDMNA

-503 DFKIIFNYETYDL
+503 DFKIIFNHETYDL
-516 SKTKDGKPFKPQGK
+516 SKGKDGKPFKPTGK

-539 VDHINSFNIDGL
+539 VDHINSLGIDGL
-551 SVKLEEVKSN
+551 SVKLEEVKQ
-561 GVNGFKIKFHSEN
+561 GTTNGFKIKFHSES

-582 KEDLLKTFGL
+582 KEKLLEQFGL

>member
-122 DTGLVNANLKD
+122 DTGLVNASLKN

-195 EENAISFY
+195 EANAISFY
-203 PGSKETTTQPD
+203 PGSKVTTQKPD
-214 GTTKTEYKENQEA
+214 GTSETKYQENEEA
-227 KEIFKNLGWELDDS
+227 KKIFTNLGWELDTS
-241 NKPTDIDKNK
+241 TSLKPEDVEKNK
-251 KGYGIKDQTNH
+251 TGYGIKDQ
-262 LKKAQ
+262 A
-267 NAEFTMDG
+267 
-275 IKMVRPS
+275 
-282 NTITD
+282 
-287 IGVGLTLTLNKTG
+287 
-300 EVNFEVPNHLKK
+300 NHLKK

-477 YKDIDHAGETV
+477 YKDIDHAGQTV
-488 ETGKGKIEDKEFGLG
+488 ETNKGKIEEKDFQLG
-503 DFKIIFNYETYDL
+503 DFKIIFNHETYDL
-516 SKTKDGKPFKPQGK
+516 SKTKDGKAFKPTGK

-539 VDHINSFNIDGL
+539 VDHINSLGIDGL

-561 GVNGFKIKFHSEN
+561 GVNGFKIKFHSES

-582 KEDLLKTFGL
+582 REKLLEQFGL

>member
-122 DTGLVNANLKD
+122 DTGVINASLQSD
-133 EVKLTFFQNGKEY
+133 TKLTFFQNGKEY

-203 PGSKETTTQPD
+203 PGSKDDKGKYQ
-214 GTTKTEYKENQEA
+214 ENNEA
-227 KEIFKNLGWELDDS
+227 KKIFKELGWELDTS
-241 NKPTDIDKNK
+241 TSLKPEDVEKNK
-251 KGYGIKDQTNH
+251 TGYGIKDQ
-262 LKKAQ
+262 A
-267 NAEFTMDG
+267 
-275 IKMVRPS
+275 
-282 NTITD
+282 
-287 IGVGLTLTLNKTG
+287 
-300 EVNFEVPNHLKK
+300 NHLKK

-407 ISALFDSVP
+407 ISSLFDSVP

-488 ETGKGKIEDKEFGLG
+488 ETGKGKIEVKEFELG
-503 DFKIIFNYETYDL
+503 DFKIIFNHETYDL
-516 SKTKDGKPFKPQGK
+516 SKTKDGKPFKPIGST
-530 NEQEKMQSL
+530 EQEKMQSL

-561 GVNGFKIKFHSEN
+561 GVNGFKIKFHSES

-582 KEDLLKTFGL
+582 KEKLLKQFGL

>member
-122 DTGLVNANLKD
+122 DTGVINASLQSD
-133 EVKLTFFQNGKEY
+133 TKLTFFQNGKEY
-146 SVTIDKTTTYKDL
+146 TVTIDKTTTYKDL

-203 PGSKETTTQPD
+203 PGGKDDKGKYQ
-214 GTTKTEYKENQEA
+214 ENNEA
-227 KEIFKNLGWELDDS
+227 KEIFKKLGWELDDQ
-241 NKPTDIDKNK
+241 NKPSDVDKDK

-287 IGVGLTLTLNKTG
+287 L
-300 EVNFEVPNHLKK
+300 
-312 AQNAEFT
+312 A
-319 MDGIKMVRPSNTITD
+319 
-334 IGVGLTL
+334 VGLTL

-416 VEGVVKDKNGNDMNA
+416 VEGVIKDKNGNNMNA

-477 YKDIDHAGETV
+477 YKDIDHAGQTV
-488 ETGKGKIEDKEFGLG
+488 ETNKGKIEDKEFGLG
-503 DFKIIFNYETYDL
+503 DFKIIFNHETYDL
-516 SKTKDGKPFKPQGK
+516 SKGKDGKPFKPTGSSV
-530 NEQEKMQSL
+530 QEKMQSL
-539 VDHINSFNIDGL
+539 VDHINSLGIDGL

-561 GVNGFKIKFHSEN
+561 GVDGFKIKFHSES

-582 KEDLLKTFGL
+582 EEKLLGQFGL

>member
-122 DTGLVNANLKD
+122 DTGLVNANLKN

-146 SVTIDKTTTYKDL
+146 TVTIDKTTTYKDL

-203 PGSKETTTQPD
+203 PGSKNKD
-214 GTTKTEYKENQEA
+214 GKYEEKQEA
-227 KEIFKNLGWELDDS
+227 KEIFKKLGWELNDKT
-241 NKPTDIDKNK
+241 KPNDVDKDK
-251 KGYGIKDQTNH
+251 KGYGIKDQT
-262 LKKAQ
+262 
-267 NAEFTMDG
+267 
-275 IKMVRPS
+275 
-282 NTITD
+282 
-287 IGVGLTLTLNKTG
+287 
-300 EVNFEVPNHLKK
+300 NHLKK

-687 SNNN
+687 SNNS

>member
-122 DTGLVNANLKD
+122 DTGLVNASLKD

-146 SVTIDKTTTYKDL
+146 SVTIDNKTTFKDL

-203 PGSKETTTQPD
+203 PGGKNKD
-214 GTTKTEYKENQEA
+214 GKYEEKQEA
-227 KEIFKNLGWELDDS
+227 KEIFEKLGWGLDTS
-241 NKPTDIDKNK
+241 TSLKPEDVEKNK
-251 KGYGIKDQTNH
+251 TGYGIKDQANH

-275 IKMVRPS
+275 IKMIRS
-282 NTITD
+282 
-287 IGVGLTLTLNKTG
+287 
-300 EVNFEVPNHLKK
+300 
-312 AQNAEFT
+312 
-319 MDGIKMVRPSNTITD
+319 SNTITD

-503 DFKIIFNYETYDL
+503 DFKIIFNHETYDL
-516 SKTKDGKPFKPQGK
+516 SKTKDGKPFKPTGGT
-530 NEQEKMQSL
+530 EQEKMQSL

-551 SVKLEEVKSN
+551 SVKLEEVKQG
-561 GVNGFKIKFHSEN
+561 GVNGFKIKFHSES

-582 KEDLLKTFGL
+582 KEKLLGQFGL